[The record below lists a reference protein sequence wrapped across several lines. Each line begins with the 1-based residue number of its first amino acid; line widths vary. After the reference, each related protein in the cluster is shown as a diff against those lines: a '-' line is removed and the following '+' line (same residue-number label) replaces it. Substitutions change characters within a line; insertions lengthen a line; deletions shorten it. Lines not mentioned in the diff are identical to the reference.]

1 MLPTTTT
8 CLCVLQKTKTR
19 KWIIWPVSL
28 FTSTRRR
35 RAARSKKSTKVQR
48 LTSPSSLPPSSLKT
62 AAAVLDGGVAAVVAS
77 VGMAAVE
84 ATEAGLLIGGKEWPW
99 TSAVR

>member
-1 MLPTTTT
+1 MDIL
-8 CLCVLQKTKTR
+8 
-19 KWIIWPVSL
+19 IWAVSL
-28 FTSTRRR
+28 FTSTRRK

-48 LTSPSSLPPSSLKT
+48 LTSPSPSPPSSLKT
-62 AAAVLDGGVAAVVAS
+62 AAAVLVDSGVAAVVAS

-84 ATEAGLLIGGKEWPW
+84 AADAGWLIGGKEWPW